1 MNFLYNSITGE
12 PKILLMFAVC
22 LMVQDRLFFIYVS
35 KNDEWKKRYEQ
46 DWDYVS
52 SMSRFFK
59 WWIKHEFHEDLSVEA
74 DILPVVPGK
83 LFDRI
88 NTAYLLRDHKE
99 RGFSV
104 FHFYLTYFKPLWTD
118 CHLEGYHGD
127 NFGLTTW
134 FRPKVFS
141 SDFRNERYFA
151 DNNCAK
157 ISHVICH
164 ELLRR
169 KQKKR
174 KVFFDQVHKI
184 WDLHVND
191 NVPFFYYNKQFN
203 RVSKNSEYKYVTMDT
218 SKLEY

>member
-1 MNFLYNSITGE
+1 MNFLYCNITSA

-22 LMVQDRLFFIYVS
+22 HIVQDKLFFIYVS

-88 NTAYLLRDHKE
+88 NTAYLLRDHRE

-118 CHLEGYHGD
+118 CHLEGYHGE

-184 WDLHVND
+184 WDLHVKND
-191 NVPFFYYNKQFN
+191 VPFFYYNKQFN
-203 RVSKNSEYKYVTMDT
+203 RVSKDSEYKYVTMDT

>member
-1 MNFLYNSITGE
+1 MNFLYCYVTGA
-12 PKILLMFAVC
+12 PKFLLMFAVC
-22 LMVQDRLFFIYVS
+22 HIVQDKLFFIYVS

-88 NTAYLLRDHKE
+88 NTAYLLRDHRE

-118 CHLEGYHGD
+118 CHLEGYHGE

-184 WDLHVND
+184 WDLHVKND
-191 NVPFFYYNKQFN
+191 VPFFYYNKQFN
-203 RVSKNSEYKYVTMDT
+203 RVSKDSEYKYVTMDT

>member
-1 MNFLYNSITGE
+1 MNFLYCNITGA

-22 LMVQDRLFFIYVS
+22 HIVQDKLFFIYVS

-88 NTAYLLRDHKE
+88 NTAYLLRDHRE

-118 CHLEGYHGD
+118 CHLEGYHGE

-184 WDLHVND
+184 WDLHVKND
-191 NVPFFYYNKQFN
+191 VPFFYYNKQFN
-203 RVSKNSEYKYVTMDT
+203 RVSKDSEYRYVTMDT